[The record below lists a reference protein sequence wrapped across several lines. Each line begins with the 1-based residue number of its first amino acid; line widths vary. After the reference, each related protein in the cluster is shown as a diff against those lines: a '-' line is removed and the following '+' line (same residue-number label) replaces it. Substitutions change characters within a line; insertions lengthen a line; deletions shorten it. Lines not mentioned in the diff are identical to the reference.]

1 MKTKQLIAALLA
13 LLLAL
18 SLPAASAAESPAP
31 DAGGLINVI
40 VPSTG
45 HMVINPY
52 RLAVRPDGVE
62 TTAQLVHAPQALTN
76 LSDFPVTV
84 NVTATASLPRESEAV
99 FVHAPP
105 APDAKDKE
113 VFLYAEFQERPDWWE
128 GAYRD
133 LPNQLPVSP
142 RGASAGNVLTLDA
155 QGEGWFRLFGALA
168 PSPASAWSDTDTFG
182 AVLTFTFAP
191 LYPDPEPVEE
201 PEAPEEEVPEDPE
214 TPDIPEEAPPE
225 DSETPDVPEEVPP
238 EAPLPPDA
246 PEEDPPE
253 EITPPDATEEDPAP
267 PDGAPPEDP
276 GSPDGSEPP
285 APPPGDPVPPG
296 GEEDDIPGQTMEDQ
310 AKAWSSPIFYT
321 PTGSPVK
328 YLRSKSK
335 TWLAAADRTR
345 SRPRPFPQESF
356 WQTVPSAEARA
367 M

>member
-18 SLPAASAAESPAP
+18 SLPAASAAEPPVP

-84 NVTATASLPRESEAV
+84 NVTASASLPRESEAV

-105 APDAKDKE
+105 APDAKAKE

-128 GAYRD
+128 GAYLD

-191 LYPDPEPVEE
+191 LYPDPEPVEG
-201 PEAPEEEVPEDPE
+201 PEAPEEAVPEDPE
-214 TPDIPEEAPPE
+214 TSDIPEEAPPE

-238 EAPLPPDA
+238 E
-246 PEEDPPE
+246 EDPPE
-253 EITPPDATEEDPAP
+253 DVTPPDATEEDPAP

-276 GSPDGSEPP
+276 
-285 APPPGDPVPPG
+285 APPPEDPVPPS
-296 GEEDDIPGQTMEDQ
+296 GEEDHIPEQTTEDQ
-310 AKAWSSPIFYT
+310 AEAWSSLIFYT

-328 YLRSKSK
+328 YLRSRSK

>member
-1 MKTKQLIAALLA
+1 MKTKQLLSTVLA

-18 SLPAASAAESPAP
+18 SLPAASAAEPHAP

-84 NVTATASLPRESEAV
+84 NVTASASLPRESEAV

-105 APDAKDKE
+105 APDAKAKE

-133 LPNQLPVSP
+133 LPNQLPVSS

-191 LYPDPEPVEE
+191 LYPDPEPAEG

-214 TPDIPEEAPPE
+214 TSDIPEEAPPE

-238 EAPLPPDA
+238 E
-246 PEEDPPE
+246 EEPPE
-253 EITPPDATEEDPAP
+253 DVTPPDATEEDPAP

-276 GSPDGSEPP
+276 
-285 APPPGDPVPPG
+285 APPPEDPVPPS
-296 GEEDDIPGQTMEDQ
+296 GEEDHIPEQTTEDQ
-310 AKAWSSPIFYT
+310 AEAWSSLIFYT

-328 YLRSKSK
+328 YLRSRSK

>member
-1 MKTKQLIAALLA
+1 MKTKQLLSTVLA

-18 SLPAASAAESPAP
+18 SLPTASAAEPPAP

-84 NVTATASLPRESEAV
+84 NVTASASLPRESEAV

-105 APDAKDKE
+105 APDAKAKE
-113 VFLYAEFQERPDWWE
+113 VFLYAEFQARPDWWE
-128 GAYRD
+128 GAYLD

-168 PSPASAWSDTDTFG
+168 SSPASAWSDTDTFG

-191 LYPDPEPVEE
+191 LYPDPEPAEG

-214 TPDIPEEAPPE
+214 TSDIPEEAPPE
-225 DSETPDVPEEVPP
+225 DSETPDIPEEVP
-238 EAPLPPDA
+238 

-253 EITPPDATEEDPAP
+253 EITPPDAAEDDPAP

-276 GSPDGSEPP
+276 
-285 APPPGDPVPPG
+285 APPPEDPVPPS
-296 GEEDDIPGQTMEDQ
+296 GEEDHIPEQTTEDQ
-310 AKAWSSPIFYT
+310 AEAWSSLIFYT

-328 YLRSKSK
+328 YLRSRSK

>member
-1 MKTKQLIAALLA
+1 MKTKQLLSTVLA

-18 SLPAASAAESPAP
+18 SLPAASAAEPPAP

-84 NVTATASLPRESEAV
+84 NVTASASLPRESEAV

-105 APDAKDKE
+105 APDAKAKE
-113 VFLYAEFQERPDWWE
+113 VFLYAEFQARPDWWE
-128 GAYRD
+128 GAYLD

-142 RGASAGNVLTLDA
+142 HGASAGNVLTLDA

-191 LYPDPEPVEE
+191 LYPDPEPAEG

-214 TPDIPEEAPPE
+214 TSDIPEEAPPE
-225 DSETPDVPEEVPP
+225 DSETPDVPEEVP
-238 EAPLPPDA
+238 

-276 GSPDGSEPP
+276 
-285 APPPGDPVPPG
+285 APPPEAPVPPG
-296 GEEDDIPGQTMEDQ
+296 EEEDHIPEQTTEDQ
-310 AKAWSSPIFYT
+310 AEAWSSLIFYT

-328 YLRSKSK
+328 YLRSRSK

-356 WQTVPSAEARA
+356 WQTVPSA
-367 M
+367 

>member
-1 MKTKQLIAALLA
+1 MKTKQLLSALLA

-18 SLPAASAAESPAP
+18 SLPAASAAEPPAP

-84 NVTATASLPRESEAV
+84 NVTASASLPRESEAV

-105 APDAKDKE
+105 APDAKAKE

-133 LPNQLPVSP
+133 LPNQLPVSS

-201 PEAPEEEVPEDPE
+201 PEAPEEEIPEDPE
-214 TPDIPEEAPPE
+214 APDISEEEPPEDPEIPDIPEEESPE

-238 EAPLPPDA
+238 E
-246 PEEDPPE
+246 ESPPE
-253 EITPPDATEEDPAP
+253 EITPPDATEEAPAP

-276 GSPDGSEPP
+276 
-285 APPPGDPVPPG
+285 APPPGDPVPPD
-296 GEEDDIPGQTMEDQ
+296 GEEDHIPEQTTEDQ
-310 AKAWSSPIFYT
+310 AEAWSSPVFYT

>member
-1 MKTKQLIAALLA
+1 MKTKQLLSTVLA

-18 SLPAASAAESPAP
+18 SLPAASAAEPPAP

-62 TTAQLVHAPQALTN
+62 TTAQLVHAPQVLTN
-76 LSDFPVTV
+76 LSDFPVAV

-105 APDAKDKE
+105 APDAKAKE

-128 GAYRD
+128 GAYLD

-214 TPDIPEEAPPE
+214 TSDIPEEAPPE
-225 DSETPDVPEEVPP
+225 DSETPDVPEEVP
-238 EAPLPPDA
+238 

-276 GSPDGSEPP
+276 
-285 APPPGDPVPPG
+285 APPPEAPVPPG
-296 GEEDDIPGQTMEDQ
+296 EEEDHIPEQTTEDQ
-310 AKAWSSPIFYT
+310 AEAWSSLIFYT

-328 YLRSKSK
+328 YLRSRSK

>member
-1 MKTKQLIAALLA
+1 MKTKQLLSTVLA

-18 SLPAASAAESPAP
+18 SLPAASAAEPPAP

-52 RLAVRPDGVE
+52 RLAVRSDGVE

-84 NVTATASLPRESEAV
+84 NVTASASLPRESEAV
-99 FVHAPP
+99 FVYAPP
-105 APDAKDKE
+105 APDAKAKE

-168 PSPASAWSDTDTFG
+168 SSPASAWSDTDTFG

-191 LYPDPEPVEE
+191 LYPDPEPVEG
-201 PEAPEEEVPEDPE
+201 PEAPEEEVPEEP
-214 TPDIPEEAPPE
+214 
-225 DSETPDVPEEVPP
+225 ETPDVPEEVPP
-238 EAPLPPDA
+238 EEAPPPDA
-246 PEEDPPE
+246 PEEGPPE
-253 EITPPDATEEDPAP
+253 EVTPPDVTEDDPAP
-267 PDGAPPEDP
+267 PDGVPPEDP
-276 GSPDGSEPP
+276 VSPDEPP
-285 APPPGDPVPPG
+285 APPPEDPVPPG
-296 GEEDDIPGQTMEDQ
+296 GEEDDIPEQTTEDQ
-310 AKAWSSPIFYT
+310 AEAWSSLIFYT

-328 YLRSKSK
+328 YLRSRSK

-356 WQTVPSAEARA
+356 WQTVPSAEAKA

>member
-1 MKTKQLIAALLA
+1 MKTKQLLSTVLA

-18 SLPAASAAESPAP
+18 SLPAASASEPPAP

-84 NVTATASLPRESEAV
+84 NVTASASLPRESEAV

-105 APDAKDKE
+105 APDAKAKE
-113 VFLYAEFQERPDWWE
+113 VFLYAEFQARPDWWE
-128 GAYRD
+128 GAYLD

-168 PSPASAWSDTDTFG
+168 SSPASAWSDTDTFG

-191 LYPDPEPVEE
+191 LYPDPEPAEG

-214 TPDIPEEAPPE
+214 TSDIPEEAPPE

-238 EAPLPPDA
+238 E
-246 PEEDPPE
+246 EDPPE
-253 EITPPDATEEDPAP
+253 EITPPDAAEDDPAP

-276 GSPDGSEPP
+276 
-285 APPPGDPVPPG
+285 APPPEDPVPPS
-296 GEEDDIPGQTMEDQ
+296 GEEDHIPEQTTEDQ
-310 AKAWSSPIFYT
+310 AEAWSSLIFYT

-328 YLRSKSK
+328 YLRSRSK

>member
-1 MKTKQLIAALLA
+1 MKTKQLLSTVLA

-18 SLPAASAAESPAP
+18 SLPAASAAEPPAP

-84 NVTATASLPRESEAV
+84 NVTASASLPRESEAV

-105 APDAKDKE
+105 APDAKAKE
-113 VFLYAEFQERPDWWE
+113 VFLYAEFQARPDWWE
-128 GAYRD
+128 GAYLD

-191 LYPDPEPVEE
+191 LYPDPEPAEG

-214 TPDIPEEAPPE
+214 TSDIPEEAPPE

-238 EAPLPPDA
+238 E
-246 PEEDPPE
+246 EDPPE
-253 EITPPDATEEDPAP
+253 EITPPDAAEDDPAP

-276 GSPDGSEPP
+276 
-285 APPPGDPVPPG
+285 APPPEDPVPPS
-296 GEEDDIPGQTMEDQ
+296 GEEDHIPEQTTEDQ
-310 AKAWSSPIFYT
+310 AEAWSSLIFYT

-328 YLRSKSK
+328 YLRSRSK

>member
-1 MKTKQLIAALLA
+1 MKTKQLLSALLA

-18 SLPAASAAESPAP
+18 SLPAASAAEPPVP

-84 NVTATASLPRESEAV
+84 NVTASASLPRESEAV

-105 APDAKDKE
+105 APDAKAKE

-128 GAYRD
+128 GAYLD

-214 TPDIPEEAPPE
+214 NPDIPEEAPPE

-238 EAPLPPDA
+238 E
-246 PEEDPPE
+246 EDPPE
-253 EITPPDATEEDPAP
+253 DVTPPDATEEGPAP

-276 GSPDGSEPP
+276 
-285 APPPGDPVPPG
+285 APPPEDPVPPS
-296 GEEDDIPGQTMEDQ
+296 GEEDHIPEQTTEDQ
-310 AKAWSSPIFYT
+310 AEAWSSLIFYT

-328 YLRSKSK
+328 YLRSRSK

>member
-31 DAGGLINVI
+31 DAGGVIKVI

-62 TTAQLVHAPQALTN
+62 TTAQLVHAPQVLTN

-128 GAYRD
+128 GAYLD

-182 AVLTFTFAP
+182 TVLTFTFAP
-191 LYPDPEPVEE
+191 
-201 PEAPEEEVPEDPE
+201 
-214 TPDIPEEAPPE
+214 
-225 DSETPDVPEEVPP
+225 
-238 EAPLPPDA
+238 PLSGP
-246 PEEDPPE
+246 
-253 EITPPDATEEDPAP
+253 
-267 PDGAPPEDP
+267 GAGGRA
-276 GSPDGSEPP
+276 GS
-285 APPPGDPVPPG
+285 A
-296 GEEDDIPGQTMEDQ
+296 
-310 AKAWSSPIFYT
+310 
-321 PTGSPVK
+321 
-328 YLRSKSK
+328 
-335 TWLAAADRTR
+335 
-345 SRPRPFPQESF
+345 
-356 WQTVPSAEARA
+356 
-367 M
+367 

>member
-18 SLPAASAAESPAP
+18 SLPAASAAEPPAP

-84 NVTATASLPRESEAV
+84 NVTASASLPRESEAV

-105 APDAKDKE
+105 APDAKAKE
-113 VFLYAEFQERPDWWE
+113 VFLYAEFQARPDWWE
-128 GAYRD
+128 GACLD

-142 RGASAGNVLTLDA
+142 HGASAGNVLTLDA

-168 PSPASAWSDTDTFG
+168 SSPASAWSDTDTFG

-191 LYPDPEPVEE
+191 LYPDPEPAEG

-214 TPDIPEEAPPE
+214 TSDIPEEAPPE
-225 DSETPDVPEEVPP
+225 DSETPDIPEEVPP
-238 EAPLPPDA
+238 E
-246 PEEDPPE
+246 EDPPE
-253 EITPPDATEEDPAP
+253 DVTPPDATEEDPAP

-276 GSPDGSEPP
+276 
-285 APPPGDPVPPG
+285 APPPEDPVPPS
-296 GEEDDIPGQTMEDQ
+296 GEEDHIPEQTTEDQ
-310 AKAWSSPIFYT
+310 AEAWSSPIFYT

>member
-1 MKTKQLIAALLA
+1 MKTKQLLSTVLA

-18 SLPAASAAESPAP
+18 SLPAASASEPPAP

-62 TTAQLVHAPQALTN
+62 TTAQLVHAPLALTN

-84 NVTATASLPRESEAV
+84 NVTASASLPRESEAV

-105 APDAKDKE
+105 APDAKAKE
-113 VFLYAEFQERPDWWE
+113 VFLYAEFQARPDWWE
-128 GAYRD
+128 GAYLD

-168 PSPASAWSDTDTFG
+168 SSPASAWSDTDTFG

-191 LYPDPEPVEE
+191 LYPDPEPAEG

-214 TPDIPEEAPPE
+214 TSDIPEEAPPE

-238 EAPLPPDA
+238 E
-246 PEEDPPE
+246 EDPPE
-253 EITPPDATEEDPAP
+253 EITPPDAAEDDPAP

-276 GSPDGSEPP
+276 
-285 APPPGDPVPPG
+285 APPPEDPVPPS
-296 GEEDDIPGQTMEDQ
+296 GEEDHIPEQTTEDQ
-310 AKAWSSPIFYT
+310 AEAWSSLIFYT

-328 YLRSKSK
+328 YLRSRSK

>member
-1 MKTKQLIAALLA
+1 
-13 LLLAL
+13 
-18 SLPAASAAESPAP
+18 
-31 DAGGLINVI
+31 
-40 VPSTG
+40 
-45 HMVINPY
+45 MVINPY

-62 TTAQLVHAPQALTN
+62 TTAQLVHAPQVLTN
-76 LSDFPVTV
+76 LSDFPVAV

-105 APDAKDKE
+105 APDAKAKE

-128 GAYRD
+128 GAYLD

-214 TPDIPEEAPPE
+214 TSDIPEEAPPE
-225 DSETPDVPEEVPP
+225 DSETPDVPEEVP
-238 EAPLPPDA
+238 

-276 GSPDGSEPP
+276 
-285 APPPGDPVPPG
+285 APPPEAPVPPG
-296 GEEDDIPGQTMEDQ
+296 EEEDHIPEQTTEDQ
-310 AKAWSSPIFYT
+310 AEAWSSLIFYT

-328 YLRSKSK
+328 YLRSRSK

>member
-1 MKTKQLIAALLA
+1 MKTKQLLSTVLA
-13 LLLAL
+13 LLLTL
-18 SLPAASAAESPAP
+18 SLPAASAAEPPAP

-84 NVTATASLPRESEAV
+84 NVTASASLPRESEAV

-105 APDAKDKE
+105 APDAKAKE
-113 VFLYAEFQERPDWWE
+113 VFLYAEFQARPDWWE
-128 GAYRD
+128 GAYLD

-142 RGASAGNVLTLDA
+142 HGASAGNVLTLDA

-168 PSPASAWSDTDTFG
+168 SSPASAWSDTDTFG

-191 LYPDPEPVEE
+191 LYPDPEPVEG
-201 PEAPEEEVPEDPE
+201 PEAPEEE
-214 TPDIPEEAPPE
+214 IPEER
-225 DSETPDVPEEVPP
+225 ETPDV
-238 EAPLPPDA
+238 

-253 EITPPDATEEDPAP
+253 EITPPDVTEEDPAP

-276 GSPDGSEPP
+276 
-285 APPPGDPVPPG
+285 APPPEDAVPPS
-296 GEEDDIPGQTMEDQ
+296 GEEDHIPEQTTEDQ
-310 AKAWSSPIFYT
+310 AEAWSSLIFYT

-328 YLRSKSK
+328 YLRSRSK

>member
-1 MKTKQLIAALLA
+1 MKTKQLIAALLV

-62 TTAQLVHAPQALTN
+62 TTAQLVHAPQVLTN
-76 LSDFPVTV
+76 LSDFPVAV

-128 GAYRD
+128 GAYLD

-182 AVLTFTFAP
+182 AVLSFTFTP
-191 LYPDPEPVEE
+191 VYPDPEPVEE
-201 PEAPEEEVPEDPE
+201 PEAPEEEIPEEPE
-214 TPDIPEEAPPE
+214 NPDIPEEGPPE
-225 DSETPDVPEEVPP
+225 DSETPEVPEEVPP
-238 EAPLPPDA
+238 EETLPP
-246 PEEDPPE
+246 DPPE
-253 EITPPDATEEDPAP
+253 EIPPEEALPPDVPEVVPPEESLP
-267 PDGAPPEDP
+267 PDTPEETVPPEETPTPDVPEETIPPEETPTPDVPEEEPPED
-276 GSPDGSEPP
+276 
-285 APPPGDPVPPG
+285 
-296 GEEDDIPGQTMEDQ
+296 
-310 AKAWSSPIFYT
+310 
-321 PTGSPVK
+321 
-328 YLRSKSK
+328 
-335 TWLAAADRTR
+335 
-345 SRPRPFPQESF
+345 
-356 WQTVPSAEARA
+356 
-367 M
+367 

>member
-1 MKTKQLIAALLA
+1 MKTKQLLSTVLA

-18 SLPAASAAESPAP
+18 SLPAASAAEPPAP

-84 NVTATASLPRESEAV
+84 NVTASASLPRESEAV

-105 APDAKDKE
+105 APDAKAKE
-113 VFLYAEFQERPDWWE
+113 VFLYAEFQARPDWWE
-128 GAYRD
+128 GAYLD

-142 RGASAGNVLTLDA
+142 HGASAGNVLTLDA

-191 LYPDPEPVEE
+191 LYPDPEPAEG

-214 TPDIPEEAPPE
+214 TSDIPEEAPPE
-225 DSETPDVPEEVPP
+225 DSETPDVPEEVP
-238 EAPLPPDA
+238 

-276 GSPDGSEPP
+276 
-285 APPPGDPVPPG
+285 APPPEAPVPPG
-296 GEEDDIPGQTMEDQ
+296 EEEDHIPEQTTEDQ
-310 AKAWSSPIFYT
+310 AEAWSSLIFYT

-328 YLRSKSK
+328 YLRSRSK

>member
-1 MKTKQLIAALLA
+1 MKTKQLLSTVLA

-18 SLPAASAAESPAP
+18 SLPAASAAEPPAP
-31 DAGGLINVI
+31 DAVGLINVI

-62 TTAQLVHAPQALTN
+62 TTAQLVHAPQVLTN
-76 LSDFPVTV
+76 LSDFPVAV

-105 APDAKDKE
+105 APDAKAKE

-128 GAYRD
+128 GAYLD

-214 TPDIPEEAPPE
+214 TSDIPEEAPPE
-225 DSETPDVPEEVPP
+225 DSETPDVPEEVP
-238 EAPLPPDA
+238 

-276 GSPDGSEPP
+276 
-285 APPPGDPVPPG
+285 APPPEAPVPPG
-296 GEEDDIPGQTMEDQ
+296 EEEDHIPEQTTEDQ
-310 AKAWSSPIFYT
+310 AEAWSSLIFYT

-328 YLRSKSK
+328 YLRSRSK

>member
-31 DAGGLINVI
+31 DAGGVIKVI

-84 NVTATASLPRESEAV
+84 NVTATASLPRESEAA

-142 RGASAGNVLTLDA
+142 CGASAGNVLTLDA

-201 PEAPEEEVPEDPE
+201 PEAPEEEVLEDPE
-214 TPDIPEEAPPE
+214 TPDTLEEAPPE

-276 GSPDGSEPP
+276 GSPDESEPP

-310 AKAWSSPIFYT
+310 ALAWSSPIFYT

>member
-31 DAGGLINVI
+31 DAGGVIKVI

-128 GAYRD
+128 GAYLD

-182 AVLTFTFAP
+182 TVLTFTFAP
-191 LYPDPEPVEE
+191 LYQDPEPVEE

-214 TPDIPEEAPPE
+214 SPDTPEEAPPE
-225 DSETPDVPEEVPP
+225 DSEPPDVPEEVPP

-246 PEEDPPE
+246 PEEAPPE

-276 GSPDGSEPP
+276 
-285 APPPGDPVPPG
+285 APPPEDPVPPS
-296 GEEDDIPGQTMEDQ
+296 GEEDHIPEQTTEDQ
-310 AKAWSSPIFYT
+310 AEAWSSLIFYT

-328 YLRSKSK
+328 YLRSRSK

>member
-1 MKTKQLIAALLA
+1 MKTKQLLSALLA

-18 SLPAASAAESPAP
+18 SLPAASAAEPPVP

-84 NVTATASLPRESEAV
+84 NVTASASLPRESEAV

-105 APDAKDKE
+105 APDAKAKE
-113 VFLYAEFQERPDWWE
+113 VFLYAEFQARPDWWE
-128 GAYRD
+128 GAYLD

-142 RGASAGNVLTLDA
+142 HGASAGNVLTLDA

-191 LYPDPEPVEE
+191 LYPDPEPAEG

-214 TPDIPEEAPPE
+214 TSDIPEEAPPE

-238 EAPLPPDA
+238 E
-246 PEEDPPE
+246 EDPPE
-253 EITPPDATEEDPAP
+253 EITPPDATEEGPAP

-276 GSPDGSEPP
+276 
-285 APPPGDPVPPG
+285 APPPEAPVPPG
-296 GEEDDIPGQTMEDQ
+296 GEEDHIPEQTTEDQ
-310 AKAWSSPIFYT
+310 AEAWSSLIFYT

-328 YLRSKSK
+328 YLRSRSK

>member
-1 MKTKQLIAALLA
+1 MKTKQLLSTVLA

-18 SLPAASAAESPAP
+18 SLPAASAAEPPAP

-62 TTAQLVHAPQALTN
+62 TTAQLVHAPQVLTN
-76 LSDFPVTV
+76 LSDFPVAV

-105 APDAKDKE
+105 APDAKAKE

-128 GAYRD
+128 GAYLD

-214 TPDIPEEAPPE
+214 TSDIPEEAPPE
-225 DSETPDVPEEVPP
+225 DSETPDVPEEVP
-238 EAPLPPDA
+238 

-276 GSPDGSEPP
+276 
-285 APPPGDPVPPG
+285 APPPEAPVPPG
-296 GEEDDIPGQTMEDQ
+296 EEEDHIPEQTTEDQ
-310 AKAWSSPIFYT
+310 AEAWSSLIFYT

-328 YLRSKSK
+328 YLRSRSK

-345 SRPRPFPQESF
+345 SRPRPLPQESF
-356 WQTVPSAEARA
+356 RQMVPSAEARA

>member
-1 MKTKQLIAALLA
+1 MKTKQLLSTVLA

-18 SLPAASAAESPAP
+18 SLPAASAAEPPAP

-62 TTAQLVHAPQALTN
+62 TTAQLVHAPQVLTN
-76 LSDFPVTV
+76 LSDFPVAV

-105 APDAKDKE
+105 APDAKAKE

-128 GAYRD
+128 GAYLD

-214 TPDIPEEAPPE
+214 TSDIPEEAPPE
-225 DSETPDVPEEVPP
+225 DSETPDVPEEVP
-238 EAPLPPDA
+238 

-276 GSPDGSEPP
+276 
-285 APPPGDPVPPG
+285 APPPEAPVPPG
-296 GEEDDIPGQTMEDQ
+296 EEEDHIPEQTTEDQ
-310 AKAWSSPIFYT
+310 AEAWSSPIFYT

>member
-1 MKTKQLIAALLA
+1 MKTKQLLSTVLA

-18 SLPAASAAESPAP
+18 SLPAASASEPPAP

-84 NVTATASLPRESEAV
+84 NVTASASLPRESEAV

-105 APDAKDKE
+105 APDAKAKE
-113 VFLYAEFQERPDWWE
+113 VFLYAEFQARPDWWE
-128 GAYRD
+128 GAYLD

-191 LYPDPEPVEE
+191 LYPDPEPAEG

-214 TPDIPEEAPPE
+214 TSDIPEEAPPE
-225 DSETPDVPEEVPP
+225 DSETPDVPEEVP
-238 EAPLPPDA
+238 

-276 GSPDGSEPP
+276 
-285 APPPGDPVPPG
+285 APPPEAPVPPG
-296 GEEDDIPGQTMEDQ
+296 EEEDHIPEQTTEDQ
-310 AKAWSSPIFYT
+310 AEAWSSLIFYT

-328 YLRSKSK
+328 YLRSRSK

>member
-18 SLPAASAAESPAP
+18 SLPAASAASAAEPPVP

-84 NVTATASLPRESEAV
+84 NVTASASLPRESEAV

-105 APDAKDKE
+105 APDAKAKE

-128 GAYRD
+128 GAYLD

-168 PSPASAWSDTDTFG
+168 SSPASAWSDTDTFG

-191 LYPDPEPVEE
+191 LYPDPEPAEG

-214 TPDIPEEAPPE
+214 TSDIPEEAPPE

-238 EAPLPPDA
+238 E
-246 PEEDPPE
+246 EDPPE
-253 EITPPDATEEDPAP
+253 DVTPPDATEEDPAP

-276 GSPDGSEPP
+276 
-285 APPPGDPVPPG
+285 APPPEDPVPPS
-296 GEEDDIPGQTMEDQ
+296 GEEDHIPEQTTEDQ
-310 AKAWSSPIFYT
+310 AEAWSSLIFYT

-328 YLRSKSK
+328 YLRSRSK

>member
-1 MKTKQLIAALLA
+1 MKTKQLIAAHFA
-13 LLLAL
+13 LLLAH
-18 SLPAASAAESPAP
+18 SQPAPTAAESPAP
-31 DAGGLINVI
+31 DAGGVIKVI

-128 GAYRD
+128 GAYLD

-182 AVLTFTFAP
+182 TVLTFTFAP
-191 LYPDPEPVEE
+191 LYQDPEPVEE

-214 TPDIPEEAPPE
+214 SPDTPEEAPPE
-225 DSETPDVPEEVPP
+225 DSEPPDVPEEVPP

-246 PEEDPPE
+246 PEEAPPE

-276 GSPDGSEPP
+276 
-285 APPPGDPVPPG
+285 APPPEDPVPPS
-296 GEEDDIPGQTMEDQ
+296 GEEDHIPEQTTEDQ
-310 AKAWSSPIFYT
+310 AEAWSSLIFYT

-328 YLRSKSK
+328 YLRSRSK

>member
-1 MKTKQLIAALLA
+1 MKTKQLLSTVLA

-18 SLPAASAAESPAP
+18 SLPAASAAEPPAP

-84 NVTATASLPRESEAV
+84 NVTASASLPRESEAV

-105 APDAKDKE
+105 APDAKAKE

-128 GAYRD
+128 GAYLD
-133 LPNQLPVSP
+133 LPNQLPVNP

-168 PSPASAWSDTDTFG
+168 SSPASAWSDTDTFG

-191 LYPDPEPVEE
+191 LYPDPEPVEG

-214 TPDIPEEAPPE
+214 NPDIPEEAPPE

-238 EAPLPPDA
+238 E
-246 PEEDPPE
+246 EDPPE
-253 EITPPDATEEDPAP
+253 DVTPPDATEEDPAP

-276 GSPDGSEPP
+276 
-285 APPPGDPVPPG
+285 APPPEDAVPPS
-296 GEEDDIPGQTMEDQ
+296 GEEDHIPEQTTEDQ
-310 AKAWSSPIFYT
+310 AEAWSSLIFYT

-328 YLRSKSK
+328 YLRSRSK

>member
-18 SLPAASAAESPAP
+18 SLPAASAASAAEPPVP

-84 NVTATASLPRESEAV
+84 NVTASASLPRESEAV

-105 APDAKDKE
+105 APDAKAKE
-113 VFLYAEFQERPDWWE
+113 VFLYAEFQARPDWWE
-128 GAYRD
+128 GAYLD

-191 LYPDPEPVEE
+191 LYPDPEPVEG

-214 TPDIPEEAPPE
+214 TSDIPEEAPPE

-238 EAPLPPDA
+238 E
-246 PEEDPPE
+246 EDPPE
-253 EITPPDATEEDPAP
+253 DVTPPDATEEDPAP

-276 GSPDGSEPP
+276 
-285 APPPGDPVPPG
+285 APPPEDPVPPS
-296 GEEDDIPGQTMEDQ
+296 GEEDHIPEQTTEDQ
-310 AKAWSSPIFYT
+310 AEAWSSLIFYT

-328 YLRSKSK
+328 YLRSRSK

>member
-18 SLPAASAAESPAP
+18 SLPAASAAEPPAP
-31 DAGGLINVI
+31 DAGGVINVI

-62 TTAQLVHAPQALTN
+62 TTTQLVHAPQALTN
-76 LSDFPVTV
+76 LSNFPVTV
-84 NVTATASLPRESEAV
+84 NVTASASLPRESEAV
-99 FVHAPP
+99 FVHTPP
-105 APDAKDKE
+105 APDAKAKE

-133 LPNQLPVSP
+133 LPNQLPVSS

-214 TPDIPEEAPPE
+214 TPDTPEEAPPE

-238 EAPLPPDA
+238 EDPLPPDT

-253 EITPPDATEEDPAP
+253 EITPPDAAEDDPAP
-267 PDGAPPEDP
+267 PGGAPPEDP
-276 GSPDGSEPP
+276 
-285 APPPGDPVPPG
+285 APPPEDPVPPS
-296 GEEDDIPGQTMEDQ
+296 GEEDHIPEQTTEDQ
-310 AKAWSSPIFYT
+310 ASAWSSLIFYT

-328 YLRSKSK
+328 YLRSRSK

>member
-1 MKTKQLIAALLA
+1 MKTKQLLSTVLA

-18 SLPAASAAESPAP
+18 SLPAASAAEPHAP

-84 NVTATASLPRESEAV
+84 NVTASASLPRESEAV

-105 APDAKDKE
+105 APDAKAKE

-128 GAYRD
+128 GAYLD

-142 RGASAGNVLTLDA
+142 CGASAGNVLTLDA

-191 LYPDPEPVEE
+191 LYPDPEPAEG

-214 TPDIPEEAPPE
+214 TSDIPEEAPPE

-238 EAPLPPDA
+238 E
-246 PEEDPPE
+246 EEPPE
-253 EITPPDATEEDPAP
+253 DVTPPDATEEDPAP

-276 GSPDGSEPP
+276 
-285 APPPGDPVPPG
+285 APPPEDPVPPS
-296 GEEDDIPGQTMEDQ
+296 GEEDHIPEQTTEDQ
-310 AKAWSSPIFYT
+310 AEAWSSLIFYT

-328 YLRSKSK
+328 YLRSRSK

>member
-1 MKTKQLIAALLA
+1 MKTKQLIAALLV

-84 NVTATASLPRESEAV
+84 NVTASASLPRESEAV

-105 APDAKDKE
+105 APDAKAKE

-128 GAYRD
+128 GAYLD

-201 PEAPEEEVPEDPE
+201 PEMPEEE
-214 TPDIPEEAPPE
+214 IPEAP
-225 DSETPDVPEEVPP
+225 ETPDVPEEVPP
-238 EAPLPPDA
+238 EETLPPDV
-246 PEEDPPE
+246 PEEEPDTPEEPGPETPDEAKPPE
-253 EITPPDATEEDPAP
+253 GPETPEDPFEPPIP
-267 PDGAPPEDP
+267 PDGEAVNNANEETED
-276 GSPDGSEPP
+276 
-285 APPPGDPVPPG
+285 
-296 GEEDDIPGQTMEDQ
+296 
-310 AKAWSSPIFYT
+310 F
-321 PTGSPVK
+321 
-328 YLRSKSK
+328 
-335 TWLAAADRTR
+335 
-345 SRPRPFPQESF
+345 
-356 WQTVPSAEARA
+356 
-367 M
+367 

>member
-1 MKTKQLIAALLA
+1 MKTKQLLSTVLA

-18 SLPAASAAESPAP
+18 SLPAASAAEPPAP

-62 TTAQLVHAPQALTN
+62 TTAQLVHAPQVLTN
-76 LSDFPVTV
+76 LSDFPVAV

-105 APDAKDKE
+105 APDAKAKE

-128 GAYRD
+128 GAYLD

-214 TPDIPEEAPPE
+214 TSDIPEEAPPE
-225 DSETPDVPEEVPP
+225 DSETPDVPEEVP
-238 EAPLPPDA
+238 L
-246 PEEDPPE
+246 EEDPPE

-276 GSPDGSEPP
+276 
-285 APPPGDPVPPG
+285 APPPEAPVPPG
-296 GEEDDIPGQTMEDQ
+296 EEEDHIPEQTTEDQ
-310 AKAWSSPIFYT
+310 AEAWSSLIFYT

-328 YLRSKSK
+328 YLRSRSK

>member
-1 MKTKQLIAALLA
+1 MKTKQLLSTVLA

-18 SLPAASAAESPAP
+18 SLPAASAAEPPAP

-62 TTAQLVHAPQALTN
+62 TTAQLVHAPQVLTN
-76 LSDFPVTV
+76 LSDFPVAV

-105 APDAKDKE
+105 APDAKAKE

-128 GAYRD
+128 GAYLD

-214 TPDIPEEAPPE
+214 TSDIPEEAPPE
-225 DSETPDVPEEVPP
+225 DSETPDVPEEVP
-238 EAPLPPDA
+238 

-276 GSPDGSEPP
+276 
-285 APPPGDPVPPG
+285 APPPEAPVPPS
-296 GEEDDIPGQTMEDQ
+296 GEEDHIPEQTTEDQ
-310 AKAWSSPIFYT
+310 AEAWSSLIFYT

-328 YLRSKSK
+328 YLRSRSK

>member
-1 MKTKQLIAALLA
+1 MKTKQLLSTVLA

-18 SLPAASAAESPAP
+18 SLSAASAAEPPAP

-84 NVTATASLPRESEAV
+84 NVTASASLPRESEAV

-105 APDAKDKE
+105 APDAKAKE
-113 VFLYAEFQERPDWWE
+113 VFLYAEFQARPDWWE
-128 GAYRD
+128 GAYLD

-201 PEAPEEEVPEDPE
+201 PEAPEEEVPEAPE
-214 TPDIPEEAPPE
+214 TSDIPEEAPPE

-238 EAPLPPDA
+238 E
-246 PEEDPPE
+246 EDPPE
-253 EITPPDATEEDPAP
+253 DVTPPDATEEGPAP

-276 GSPDGSEPP
+276 
-285 APPPGDPVPPG
+285 APPPEDPVPPS
-296 GEEDDIPGQTMEDQ
+296 GEEDHIPEQTTEDQ
-310 AKAWSSPIFYT
+310 AEAWSSLIFYT

-328 YLRSKSK
+328 YLRSRSK

>member
-1 MKTKQLIAALLA
+1 MKTKQLLSTVLA

-18 SLPAASAAESPAP
+18 SLPAASAAEPPAP

-62 TTAQLVHAPQALTN
+62 TTAQLVHAPQVLTN
-76 LSDFPVTV
+76 LSDFPVAV

-105 APDAKDKE
+105 APDAKAKE

-128 GAYRD
+128 GAYLD

-214 TPDIPEEAPPE
+214 TSDIPEEAPPE

-238 EAPLPPDA
+238 EETLPPDA

-253 EITPPDATEEDPAP
+253 EVTPPDVTEEDT
-267 PDGAPPEDP
+267 APPEEEPEAPDTPEPDAPEEPGPETPDEVEPPEGPEAPADP
-276 GSPDGSEPP
+276 SEPP
-285 APPPGDPVPPG
+285 VSPD
-296 GEEDDIPGQTMEDQ
+296 EESVDGTDEKTED
-310 AKAWSSPIFYT
+310 F
-321 PTGSPVK
+321 
-328 YLRSKSK
+328 
-335 TWLAAADRTR
+335 
-345 SRPRPFPQESF
+345 
-356 WQTVPSAEARA
+356 
-367 M
+367 

>member
-1 MKTKQLIAALLA
+1 MKTKQLLSTVLA

-18 SLPAASAAESPAP
+18 SLPAASAAEPPAP

-84 NVTATASLPRESEAV
+84 NVTASASLPRESEAV

-105 APDAKDKE
+105 APDAKAKE

-128 GAYRD
+128 GAYLE

-168 PSPASAWSDTDTFG
+168 SSPASAWSDTDTFG

-201 PEAPEEEVPEDPE
+201 PEMPEEEIPEAPE

-225 DSETPDVPEEVPP
+225 DSETPDVPEEVP
-238 EAPLPPDA
+238 

-276 GSPDGSEPP
+276 
-285 APPPGDPVPPG
+285 APPPEAPVPPS
-296 GEEDDIPGQTMEDQ
+296 GEEDHIPEQTTEDQ
-310 AKAWSSPIFYT
+310 AEAWSSLIFYT

-328 YLRSKSK
+328 YLRSRSK